1 MTRDEAQ
8 QQASTLNAEHPDRGV
23 YRWMAREGVDG
34 WQVARI
40 TVPGG
45 VRVDP
50 LHEAVESRPAAGR
63 ARHPHELRPERRR
76 ALGRG
81 LGPYTPGGRQS
92 SRSWIASLALLCES
106 VSQLRRLT
114 FGPLRG

>member
-1 MTRDEAQ
+1 VKRRYLQDMTRDEAQ
-8 QQASTLNAEHPDRGV
+8 QQASTLNAEHPERGL

-50 LHEAVESRPAAGR
+50 LHEAVESRPQPDAPDTRTSYDRNVG
-63 ARHPHELRPERRR
+63 
-76 ALGRG
+76 
-81 LGPYTPGGRQS
+81 GPWVGG
-92 SRSWIASLALLCES
+92 
-106 VSQLRRLT
+106 
-114 FGPLRG
+114 